1 MGIGPSPAGFN
12 FTPEYP
18 YALMLSNMA
27 KQGHIQS
34 RAFSLD
40 LRDFDNTTG
49 SLIFGGVDKSKF
61 SGSLT
66 AINFV
71 SQDVKFSTGE
81 TQTQYR

>member
-1 MGIGPSPAGFN
+1 
-12 FTPEYP
+12 
-18 YALMLSNMA
+18 MLSNMA
-27 KQGHIQS
+27 KQGVIAS

-61 SGSLT
+61 SGSLS
-66 AINFV
+66 AVNFV
-71 SQDVKFSTGE
+71 SQQVKFSNGQ